1 MRPQAE
7 LARDVFPL
15 RCVPD
20 ILLGES
26 RRSARR
32 VSAVSGQVAF
42 AADGGPIKSQQL
54 SGGDPM
60 LLVDFKVLNDQ
71 AGINRYIKTNS
82 ITLEGGES
90 PDAIIDSTGVPSDT
104 YFLYTPQ
111 LDHLSNDSRN
121 FGGLMTEIV
130 VVP

>member
-1 MRPQAE
+1 M
-7 LARDVFPL
+7 

-20 ILLGES
+20 ILLEES
-26 RRSARR
+26 RRSSIATR

-42 AADGGPIKSQQL
+42 ATDGGPIKSQQI

-60 LLVDFKVLNDQ
+60 LLVGFKVLRDQ

-90 PDAIIDSTGVPSDT
+90 PDVIIDSTGVPR
-104 YFLYTPQ
+104 TPTFCTPRS
-111 LDHLSNDSRN
+111 LTICPTTPGTSA
-121 FGGLMTEIV
+121 G
-130 VVP
+130 